1 MSELPVSVRLALWV
15 TAAYAGRVALPD
27 ALRTATGDLDLVGG
41 RTERLQTWHDLG
53 ERAVLVAL
61 PHPGAPGLLPRGR
74 EVLAAAVEAGECV
87 FVPGLGDALVPTL
100 AQLGPV
106 DAAPLDRIGS
116 VRWAAYSGDPV
127 PVHEVDALDLREV
140 ERGLGETLVTA
151 TATLEALD
159 ARSWPTDGLREL
171 AEARLAGGRWGLPDG
186 LSERARR
193 VIARAATLG
202 TVADLGLDQ
211 LRDAHSLEVT
221 ARRREELLRLRRE
234 GDHALAAATN
244 VAALHLAGWRGPD
257 RD

>member
-1 MSELPVSVRLALWV
+1 MRWICARWNVGLAEPTFHL
-15 TAAYAGRVALPD
+15 AQIQRI
-27 ALRTATGDLDLVGG
+27 DLV
-41 RTERLQTWHDLG
+41 
-53 ERAVLVAL
+53 
-61 PHPGAPGLLPRGR
+61 HP
-74 EVLAAAVEAGECV
+74 
-87 FVPGLGDALVPTL
+87 
-100 AQLGPV
+100 
-106 DAAPLDRIGS
+106 
-116 VRWAAYSGDPV
+116 
-127 PVHEVDALDLREV
+127 
-140 ERGLGETLVTA
+140 A